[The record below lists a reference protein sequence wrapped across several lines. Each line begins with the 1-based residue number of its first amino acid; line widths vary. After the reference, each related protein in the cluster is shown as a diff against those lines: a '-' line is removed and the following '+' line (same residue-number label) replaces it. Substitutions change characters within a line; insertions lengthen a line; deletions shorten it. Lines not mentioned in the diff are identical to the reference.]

1 MKRFA
6 IFFLFFTAI
15 SHAQQ
20 GKTQKEIMQVPNT
33 HLTKDFNLKTKGNI
47 KPTKVIKS
55 TFTDIG
61 FGFENKNFNYLE
73 KDYSTRTLTF
83 EGNLL
88 KSSISEFRNSFG
100 KPNSFIFYY
109 MYDSNGVLKSG
120 TSQSSNAGKL
130 DANDEKD
137 EYSFYSNGLIKE
149 HRYKGFGKDDR
160 KYTYQNNTL
169 SYTSQNG
176 KTTYYFKNDLVTK
189 SVTFNKSSNQN
200 YITNF
205 KYNGDGFLLLE
216 DRGNFTYS
224 YELNASNLV
233 EKEINK
239 NYTKYFKYVYDKY
252 GNWIIAY
259 PLSKGDK
266 GLYGS
271 RFSFY
276 IRQVTYS
283 NGDVTGGKTP
293 DDANIKP
300 DLLKVRQQLYDEL
313 INGKKPFVAKKIR
326 NIDLEFP
333 LHEIEEDYGLKIKG
347 NIVPIQLNKKQ
358 YDASTKRGSTAL
370 MHKVKIE
377 SSQTFD
383 KNLRKVKVSKVTMR
397 GTTTTYNFQY
407 DSQGRLKKYWSVGG
421 RYGDTYENYSYQ
433 SNGNFTR
440 NKSFKEGG
448 QGIKSTFTKTNDG
461 YTMNGESDKKLIA
474 ENNLVKK
481 IIYGYNKAEPSET
494 LIEHDVNG
502 NVSKRE
508 TSFGT
513 QTFQYNSQGDQTFYQ
528 ERDKNSGNT
537 TSRKYAYK
545 YDKYGN
551 WVIQVSLLD
560 MSAAKGIPSFPQPT
574 LRQIK
579 YSNGEVTGTTD
590 ITKVESDLGALRK
603 EVKNM
608 NISSDNAVATW
619 KRSSKDNFKF
629 YLDNQSVN
637 KAMLA
642 YMGQDILTFNQDN
655 NQLYLMKDAKNAALN
670 KVFNAKRLFIETSN
684 GYWFK
689 SSNGGVTVF
698 TNRGAVIQKNTLYK
712 YAPNNIDVFYQGEG
726 QPNKVVLK
734 NYKNAQ
740 TYTVYPAIAFNQY
753 NPNNTNTTTNTNTS
767 TKKTGTCLK
776 GDCEN
781 GYGEFK
787 HTNGYMSEGF
797 FKNGAPYGPM
807 HVSLE
812 KKDESSIAFLQGNYK
827 SHKGM
832 QYRFSDNRFTEMID
846 YNKGMGLMND
856 AKERKS
862 YIYNFKNGKVVSKT
876 LLQERTNTGT
886 GCIVGNCTN
895 GAGVYKYSN
904 GTFYFGYFKN
914 GRRNGFGRLDLKNG
928 KQYFGEFDMD
938 TYSGMGTYIISRYN
952 YYIGEF
958 ANNTFNGQGVMY
970 YSKTSYKA
978 GTWKGGY
985 YQGKIS
991 TSNKTKANQKATKKT
1006 TNTNTSQTKTTKEIK
1021 ATTTNFNTFS
1031 SYDKGSLELCK
1042 TNSRC
1047 VATFFDRLYE
1057 KTRKSSNSDQT
1068 KKKMTDYYHSLY
1080 NMNPEMAYN
1089 MMFKIS
1095 STTSSSIDIKSLPQ
1109 SVQNYLKKR
1118 AQGLMNKY
1126 DDHMK
1131 KQGY

>member
-1 MKRFA
+1 MKRFFTLL
-6 IFFLFFTAI
+6 ILFTSI
-15 SHAQQ
+15 SYAQQ
-20 GKTQKEIMQVPNT
+20 VKTQKDILQIPNT
-33 HLTKDFNLKTKGNI
+33 HLVKDFNLKVKGGI
-47 KPTKVIKS
+47 KPVKVIKS

-61 FGFENKNFNYLE
+61 FGFENKSFNYLK
-73 KDYSTRTLTF
+73 KDYSINTLTF

-88 KSSISEFRNSFG
+88 KSNINEFNNAFG
-100 KPNSFIFYY
+100 KPNSFLFYY
-109 MYDSNGVLKSG
+109 QYDSKGVLKS
-120 TSQSSNAGKL
+120 SISKSSNAGKL
-130 DANDEKD
+130 DAGEEKN

-149 HRYKGFGKDDR
+149 NKFAGTVPKTSNYS
-160 KYTYQNNTL
+160 YNNNKL
-169 SYTSQNG
+169 SYNFPNGTTTYHLQNG
-176 KTTYYFKNDLVTK
+176 LVTK
-189 SVTFNKSSNQN
+189 SVTFNKSANQN
-200 YITNF
+200 YTTNF
-205 KYNGDGFLLLE
+205 KYNSGGFLIHE

-224 YELNASNLV
+224 LELNASNLV

-259 PLSKGDK
+259 TLSKSDGSK

-271 RFSFY
+271 RSNFY
-276 IRQVTYS
+276 IRQLTYS
-283 NGDVTGGKTP
+283 NGDVTGGRTP
-293 DDANIKP
+293 DDNNIKP
-300 DLLKVRQQLYDEL
+300 ALLKVRQQLYDEL

-333 LHEIEEDYGLKIKG
+333 LHEIEEDFGLKIKG
-347 NIVPIQLNKKQ
+347 NIVPVQLNKKQ
-358 YDASTKRGSTAL
+358 YDARPKRGSTSL
-370 MHKVKIE
+370 VHEVKME

-383 KNLRKVKVSKVTMR
+383 KKLRKVKLSKVTSR

-407 DSQGRLKKYWSVGG
+407 DSQGRLKKYWSVNG
-421 RYGDTYENYSYQ
+421 RYGDTYESYNYQ

-502 NVSKRE
+502 NIIKSE
-508 TSFGT
+508 NSFGT
-513 QTFQYNSQGDQTFYQ
+513 HIFQYNSKGDRTFFQ
-528 ERDKNSGNT
+528 EKDKNSGQT

-560 MSAAKGIPSFPQPT
+560 MSIAKGIPSFPQPT
-574 LRQIK
+574 LREIK

-590 ITKVESDLGALRK
+590 IKKVESDLVALRK
-603 EVKNM
+603 AVKSADINIDSNM
-608 NISSDNAVATW
+608 DNRVATW
-619 KRSSKDNFKF
+619 KKSSKDNFKL
-629 YLDNQSVN
+629 YLENQSVN

-642 YMGQDILTFNQDN
+642 YMGPNVLAFNQDN
-655 NQLYLMKDAKNAALN
+655 NQLYLMENTKEAILN
-670 KVFNAKRLFIETSN
+670 KTYNAKRLNVETSH

-689 SSNGGVTVF
+689 HPNGGVTVF
-698 TNRGAVIQKNTLYK
+698 TNRGAIIKKNTLYK
-712 YAPNNIDVFYQGEG
+712 YAPNNTDVFYQGEG
-726 QPNKVVLK
+726 QAKKVVLK
-734 NYKNAQ
+734 NYKNVQA
-740 TYTVYPAIAFNQY
+740 YNVYPAIAFDQY
-753 NPNNTNTTTNTNTS
+753 NPNTTTTTTNNKTTA
-767 TKKTGTCLK
+767 KKAGTCLK

-812 KKDESSIAFLQGNYK
+812 KNGESSIAFLQGNYK
-827 SHKGM
+827 SYKGM

-846 YNKGMGLMND
+846 YNKGKGLMND

-862 YIYNFKNGKVVSKT
+862 YVYNFKNGKVVSKT
-876 LLQERTNTGT
+876 LLQEKASK
-886 GCIVGNCTN
+886 GCIIGNCTN

-914 GRRNGFGRLDLKNG
+914 RKRHGFGRLDLKDG

-938 TYSGMGTYIISRYN
+938 TYSGMGTYIISEYN

-978 GTWKGGY
+978 GYWKGGH
-985 YQGKIS
+985 YQGKSLAINNY
-991 TSNKTKANQKATKKT
+991 TKQNSNKKT
-1006 TNTNTSQTKTTKEIK
+1006 TYSNTTKTVKAK
-1021 ATTTNFNTFS
+1021 ATDFNTLS
-1031 SYDKGSLELCK
+1031 SYDKGSIELCK
-1042 TNSRC
+1042 KNASC
-1047 VATFFDRLYE
+1047 VATFFEKLYE
-1057 KTRKSSNSDQT
+1057 KTKKTSSST
-1068 KKKMTDYYHSLY
+1068 VTTKKMTDYFHSLY
-1080 NMNPEMAYN
+1080 NMNPDMAYRIC
-1089 MMFKIS
+1089 FKLNS
-1095 STTSSSIDIKSLPQ
+1095 DTFKSIDRESLPQ
-1109 SVQNYLKKR
+1109 SVQDYLRNR
-1118 AQGLMNKY
+1118 AQNVMNKY
-1126 DDHMK
+1126 NDHMK
-1131 KQGY
+1131 KKGY